1 MSLNFEK
8 ILDILTPTSNITE
21 FCKERK
27 SLTYETMMVLDPN
40 MDSKCEKFGG
50 SKSSLSNT
58 VHTKVLRALMY
69 VL

>member
-8 ILDILTPTSNITE
+8 ILDILTPTSNI
-21 FCKERK
+21 CKERK